1 MVFDFSGMLFN
12 QFPPK
17 QLETLTR
24 PKYQCTKFRSCVRTQ
39 LNNQNSEG
47 ISVSSVGLLGTE
59 IIAESGC
66 SKFATADKTTLQ
78 IKCLKD
84 SDNKYLVIF
93 ILDSGAGN
101 ESHFNT
107 FTM

>member
-1 MVFDFSGMLFN
+1 M
-12 QFPPK
+12 
-17 QLETLTR
+17 
-24 PKYQCTKFRSCVRTQ
+24 
-39 LNNQNSEG
+39 
-47 ISVSSVGLLGTE
+47 LGTE
-59 IIAESGC
+59 IIAESGF

-78 IKCLKD
+78 FMCLKD

-107 FTM
+107 ITV

>member
-1 MVFDFSGMLFN
+1 MVFDFPEILFN

-17 QLETLTR
+17 QQEALTR
-24 PKYQCTKFRSCVRTQ
+24 PKYLCTKFCSCVRTQ
-39 LNNQNSEG
+39 LNTQNLEG
-47 ISVSSVGLLGTE
+47 ISIPSVRVLGTE
-59 IIAESGC
+59 IIAESGF

-78 IKCLKD
+78 FMCLKD

-107 FTM
+107 ITV